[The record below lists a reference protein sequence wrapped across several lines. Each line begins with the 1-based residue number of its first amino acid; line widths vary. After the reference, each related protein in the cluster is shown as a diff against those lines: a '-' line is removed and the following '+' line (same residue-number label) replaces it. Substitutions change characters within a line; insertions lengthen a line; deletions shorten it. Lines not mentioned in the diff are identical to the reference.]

1 MELFF
6 IQSYS
11 ADRWTVAY
19 IQCRGYE
26 FRLSGS
32 KRRPSFI
39 ASLYKL
45 MRGTEDY
52 RLLEQLRLRFPQK
65 ADNLLKNIYAAMF
78 HNKTPRELLCPA
90 AMDSVESVY
99 CMEYSVYEA
108 ARKAIIE
115 ALTEE

>member
-39 ASLYKL
+39 ASLY
-45 MRGTEDY
+45 TT
-52 RLLEQLRLRFPQK
+52 EQLRLRFPQK

>member
-1 MELFF
+1 
-6 IQSYS
+6 
-11 ADRWTVAY
+11 
-19 IQCRGYE
+19 
-26 FRLSGS
+26 
-32 KRRPSFI
+32 
-39 ASLYKL
+39 
-45 MRGTEDY
+45 
-52 RLLEQLRLRFPQK
+52 
-65 ADNLLKNIYAAMF
+65 MF